1 MKGRSVLGVFRA
13 LAFSCVL
20 FNAGSTEAQEI
31 PAPGRMMS
39 LASFL
44 GDVVRTNPGVRE
56 ARLQWLIQTGQ
67 ARAEWGTYEPVLA
80 ASAKEEG
87 LRQQNTAL
95 EQFQQLGTPLYDE
108 KNDAYSLGVEG
119 NLPTGAN
126 YNLGAS
132 ITRLQDT
139 YVEQG
144 QFKSF
149 VGISAQQPLLKGFT
163 HGAPMGSIRTAF
175 EDRIIAF
182 HEYRRQ
188 LMSAVTQAEAAYWNL
203 AFAQE
208 VLRMDSESVQ
218 VARDLLTTAKE
229 AALVGKMSDL
239 DVREAEAELAS
250 REAAREDGQI
260 SLNEALRQLR
270 LLTGGAGAK
279 PANDSIVATDPLVA
293 NEGGQWDPAAEGRSY
308 QEWAERAQPDY
319 MIESEQVLK
328 EGLLVDL
335 QKDQALP
342 ELSLTGSY
350 GYSGLGDTPQDS
362 LGTLGSQSYPTWS
375 LGLELHMPL
384 LLGVKQR
391 NELDVEEL
399 KRELATVRLAAVRQQ
414 MTDTIV
420 SLVQSIATLREHI
433 DNQRTVVQV
442 KRDLLAVQTERL
454 HGGTAS
460 LLEVYNAED
469 ELRQARQHELEA
481 VVRFRQ
487 ALMELGRAS
496 GAVLRDH
503 ALEQL
508 KDGQVELREDLRS
521 R

>member
-1 MKGRSVLGVFRA
+1 MRVLGVFRA
-13 LAFSCVL
+13 LAFTCVL
-20 FNAGSTEAQEI
+20 FSAGPTEAQEI
-31 PAPGRMMS
+31 PTPGRVMS

-44 GDVVRTNPGVRE
+44 GEVVRTNPGVRE

-67 ARAEWGTYEPVLA
+67 ARAEWGTYEPVLT

-95 EQFQQLGTPLYDE
+95 EQFQQLGTAVYDE

-182 HEYRRQ
+182 HEYRLQ
-188 LMSAVTQAEAAYWNL
+188 LMSAVAQAEAAYWNL

-218 VARDLLTTAKE
+218 VARDLLATAKE

-250 REAAREDGQI
+250 REATREDGQI

-270 LLTGGAGAK
+270 LLMGAPGAT
-279 PANDSIVATDPLVA
+279 NDSIVATDPLVT
-293 NEGGQWDPAAEGRSY
+293 NEGGQWDPAAEDRSY

-319 MIESEQVLK
+319 MIETEQVLK

-342 ELSLTGSY
+342 DLSLSGSY
-350 GYSGLGDTPQDS
+350 GYTGLGDTPQDS
-362 LGTLGSQSYPTWS
+362 LGSLGSQSYPTWS

-414 MTDTIV
+414 MTDTII

-442 KRDLLAVQTERL
+442 KRDLLAVQVERL
-454 HGGTAS
+454 HGGAAS

-469 ELRQARQHELEA
+469 ALRQARQHELEA

-487 ALMELGRAS
+487 AMMELGRAS
-496 GAVLRDH
+496 GAVLRDN